1 MSFAKK
7 SIQQIWKKITEYFHK
22 NRIRCRKNCFQ
33 KKAEATGE
41 LIGNK
46 IAEKVVKPKA
56 VPTKNSRNVEE
67 IVIQPEKRQEI
78 LHKLRQV
85 LQNGK
90 PKNI

>member
-7 SIQQIWKKITEYFHK
+7 SIQQIWKKSLNTSTKTGLDAEK
-22 NRIRCRKNCFQ
+22 TASK

-85 LQNGK
+85 LQNGT